1 MARTTQKTSRKTL
14 PVVPLAVLLLGGSCL
29 GVAPVIVK
37 SVDLPPEASAFYRVA
52 LSAPIFAAGAV
63 LFARPVAPRSAG
75 PVPKLD
81 TWVLCLLTA
90 FIFAADLVLM
100 HMAIRLSDV
109 AVATLLTNSAP
120 FFVGILGL
128 MGLTARPDL
137 NFWVMLPIA
146 LAGCALLI
154 GTPQGTQQ
162 IWGNVLALSAA
173 FCYACYVI
181 GVTEL
186 RKRGLSMLPIM
197 AAVTLVSTLF
207 LLPFLAA
214 QGFPLP
220 RTPRTVM
227 MLLVLVVIG
236 QILGQGLTTIA
247 LKDLPS
253 SLSSL
258 VLLVQ
263 PVVAGGLSWYF
274 LSETL
279 NSVQL
284 LGILTVLAA
293 LAGAAFLPPHRSATK
308 MRSKGLKTAHD
319 RFGDSVRDRIR
330 LRGEP

>member
-1 MARTTQKTSRKTL
+1 MAKITQKTNHRT
-14 PVVPLAVLLLGGSCL
+14 VPFLSLAVLLLGGSCL

-37 SVDLPPEASAFYRVA
+37 AIDLSPEASAFYRVA
-52 LSAPIFAAGAV
+52 LSAPIFALGTV
-63 LFARPVAPRSAG
+63 LFARNITRSAK
-75 PVPKLD
+75 PILKLD
-81 TWVLCLLTA
+81 TRVLCLLTA

-128 MGLTARPDL
+128 TGLTTRPDL
-137 NFWVMLPIA
+137 NFWIMLPIA

-154 GTPQGTQQ
+154 GTPQNTQSQ

-186 RKRGLSMLPIM
+186 RKRGLSTLPIM
-197 AAVTLVSTLF
+197 SAVTIVSMLF
-207 LLPFLAA
+207 LLPFFAVE
-214 QGFPLP
+214 GFPLP
-220 RTPRTVM
+220 QTIQTVM
-227 MLLVLVVIG
+227 MLLALVVIG

-258 VLLVQ
+258 VLMVQ
-263 PVVAGGLSWYF
+263 PVVAGCLSWYF

-284 LGILTVLAA
+284 FGILIVLLAI
-293 LAGAAFLPPHRSATK
+293 AGAAFLPSHRPVRKTP
-308 MRSKGLKTAHD
+308 MRSL
-319 RFGDSVRDRIR
+319 
-330 LRGEP
+330 